1 MSAMKKLLL
10 ALLEKTG
17 ITWFF
22 TGVSVEFPACFV
34 PNFQVVEIHNAKNA
48 ERSGFAKAGN

>member
-34 PNFQVVEIHNAKNA
+34 PNFQVVEIQSMKNA
-48 ERSGFAKAGN
+48 ARSGFAKAGN

>member
-1 MSAMKKLLL
+1 MRKLLV
-10 ALLEKTG
+10 ALLQKTG

-34 PNFQVVEIHNAKNA
+34 PTFQVVEIQSA
-48 ERSGFAKAGN
+48 RSMPRGSFAKAGN

>member
-1 MSAMKKLLL
+1 MSAMRKLLL

-34 PNFQVVEIHNAKNA
+34 PNFQVVEIQSMKNA
-48 ERSGFAKAGN
+48 ARSSFAKAGN

>member
-34 PNFQVVEIHNAKNA
+34 PNFRVVEIQSMKNA
-48 ERSGFAKAGN
+48 TQSDFAKAGN

>member
-22 TGVSVEFPACFV
+22 SGVSVEFPACFV
-34 PNFQVVEIHNAKNA
+34 PNFQVVEIQGVKSTSHG
-48 ERSGFAKAGN
+48 GFAKAGN